1 MSHFYLT
8 IFLGNSQG
16 ENRILYFSLFISD
29 RSVTYLLP
37 STNVHNLKESSDCF
51 AFYNTYLNV
60 SLCSTL
66 PESLLKIAEGQQTLD
81 VMNKDNAPG
90 ASQSLNDASDDGHI
104 SSGSDSSNSS
114 LLRLQIRE
122 QIRVI
127 ENLRCTVESQGTDL
141 DVLSEELAESHK
153 NLQTQESK
161 RATLLEEFELLQMLI
176 INPRNS
182 FILPDGEMIR
192 VNSPLSQSLSTTNR
206 DLSQRGEV
214 DDLLVNASL
223 SSSSLLANSVEE
235 LVQHIEHYIGTKVS
249 NDNIPRMHD
258 ITFAAEQQPLNIP
271 TEVTFACKEM
281 KHGQQSKSKVLQ
293 EADKEETSCDASN
306 DSLQMMKKNHF
317 DFLAAVQCN
326 DDDDDEQDDKREQK
340 APSKS
345 SRDKDC
351 QI

>member
-1 MSHFYLT
+1 
-8 IFLGNSQG
+8 
-16 ENRILYFSLFISD
+16 
-29 RSVTYLLP
+29 
-37 STNVHNLKESSDCF
+37 
-51 AFYNTYLNV
+51 
-60 SLCSTL
+60 
-66 PESLLKIAEGQQTLD
+66 
-81 VMNKDNAPG
+81 MNKDNAPG
-90 ASQSLNDASDDGHI
+90 ASQSLNGASDDGHI
-104 SSGSDSSNSS
+104 SSGSNSSNSS

-161 RATLLEEFELLQMLI
+161 RDTLLEEFELLQTLI

-192 VNSPLSQSLSTTNR
+192 VKSPLSQSLSTTNR

-214 DDLLVNASL
+214 DDLLMNASL
-223 SSSSLLANSVEE
+223 SSSSLLDNSVGE
-235 LVQHIEHYIGTKVS
+235 LVQHIEHYIDTKVS

-258 ITFAAEQQPLNIP
+258 ITFAAEQQQSNIP
-271 TEVTFACKEM
+271 AEVAFACKEM
-281 KHGQQSKSKVLQ
+281 KHGQQSKSKILQ
-293 EADKEETSCDASN
+293 EADEGETSCDASN

-317 DFLAAVQCN
+317 DFLAAVECN
-326 DDDDDEQDDKREQK
+326 NNIDDDDEQDDKQEQN
-340 APSKS
+340 APSNS

-351 QI
+351 QV